1 MTKTFLRITTLLLTL
16 ATVAALAMPIAA
28 QDDDAD
34 DPCFDT
40 EIRTVTTIN
49 PFTGMSST
57 STVEVEVYDTACDS
71 LQDGRENINDTV
83 AEAAIY
89 CTSFGVDV
97 YDLDWSGNG
106 DFAFRATWA
115 EIDAVPVNP
124 AENTLI
130 DGVPGFALYRLT
142 SGELQVN
149 GPADYE
155 GKVYVFIWD
164 GCARPEGR

>member
-1 MTKTFLRITTLLLTL
+1 MTKTLSRTIALLFTVL
-16 ATVAALAMPIAA
+16 AIIALAVPVLA
-28 QDDDAD
+28 QDDDDD

-40 EIRTVTTIN
+40 ETRTVTQVN
-49 PFTGMSST
+49 PFTGIPVT
-57 STVEVEVYDTACDS
+57 STEEVEVYNGSCDAI
-71 LQDGRENINDTV
+71 QDGRENINDSA

-89 CTSFGVDV
+89 CTSSGVDV
-97 YDLDWSGNG
+97 YDLDFSGNG
-106 DFAFRATWA
+106 AFAFRATWA
-115 EIDAVPVNP
+115 EIDEVPASP

-142 SGELQVN
+142 SGELQLN

-164 GCARPEGR
+164 GCERPEGR